1 MRIIHYL
8 HWLIGIILIFLH
20 GFFHDQ
26 FIIDN
31 FIILIYFISSI
42 PFTAQFL
49 KEVNILGAN
58 FKFQEEIRKIGKLI
72 NVSGTARIKTN
83 VSGSLTIVKS
93 KELDLDNVRKLLD
106 SDPALALAALR
117 IEIEKNLQSIA
128 GKLDLPIKE
137 KRSIAEIIVNL
148 KSKEIF
154 SHEQVLILRKIIQMC
169 NKAIHGAVISK
180 GEAREIIS
188 LTEKFYKTLES
199 SILIDRNNK
208 IK

>member
-1 MRIIHYL
+1 MKIIHYL

-20 GFFHDQ
+20 GFSPDQ

-49 KEVNILGAN
+49 KEINILGAN
-58 FKFQEEIRKIGKLI
+58 FKFQEEIRKIEKLI
-72 NVSGTARIKTN
+72 NVSGTAKVRTEVIASSA
-83 VSGSLTIVKS
+83 VVKS
-93 KELDLDNVRKLLD
+93 KALDNARKLLD
-106 SDPALALAALR
+106 SDPVLALAALR
-117 IEIEKNLQSIA
+117 IEIEKSLKTIA
-128 GKLDLPIKE
+128 KKLDLPSQE
-137 KRSIAEIIVNL
+137 KQSITAIIINL

-180 GEAREIIS
+180 GEAKEIIS
-188 LTEKFYKTLES
+188 LTEKFYRTLEKG
-199 SILIDRNNK
+199 IY
-208 IK
+208 

>member
-58 FKFQEEIRKIGKLI
+58 FKFQEEIRKIEKLI
-72 NVSGTARIKTN
+72 NVSGTAKVRTELDVPIA
-83 VSGSLTIVKS
+83 VVKS
-93 KELDLDNVRKLLD
+93 KALDNARKLLD
-106 SDPALALAALR
+106 SDPVLALAALR
-117 IEIEKNLQSIA
+117 IEIEKSLKTIA
-128 GKLDLPIKE
+128 KKLDLPIKE
-137 KRSIAEIIVNL
+137 KQSITAIIVNL

-180 GEAREIIS
+180 GEAKEIIS
-188 LTEKFYKTLES
+188 LTEKFYRILEKD
-199 SILIDRNNK
+199 IH
-208 IK
+208 

>member
-1 MRIIHYL
+1 MKIIHYL

-20 GFFHDQ
+20 GFSPDQ

-58 FKFQEEIRKIGKLI
+58 FKFQEEIRKIEKLI
-72 NVSGTARIKTN
+72 NVSGTAKVRTEVIASSA
-83 VSGSLTIVKS
+83 VVKS
-93 KELDLDNVRKLLD
+93 KALDNARKLLD
-106 SDPALALAALR
+106 SDPVLALAALR
-117 IEIEKNLQSIA
+117 IEIEKSLKTIA
-128 GKLDLPIKE
+128 KKLDLPSQE
-137 KRSIAEIIVNL
+137 KQSITAIIINL

-169 NKAIHGAVISK
+169 NKAIHGAVISR
-180 GEAREIIS
+180 GEAKEIIS
-188 LTEKFYKTLES
+188 LTEKFYRTLEKG
-199 SILIDRNNK
+199 IY
-208 IK
+208 